1 MNFEPLSKKY
11 DAIASAIVIAAYSVH
26 KELGPGLLVSNS
38 CCAHVASFPWKSG
51 GGGEAPT
58 PYFQGDSL

>member
-26 KELGPGLLVSNS
+26 KELGPGLLVSSNS
-38 CCAHVASFPWKSG
+38 RKL
-51 GGGEAPT
+51 GGEKVDKG
-58 PYFQGDSL
+58 FRKH